1 METPA
6 NEAELAAIIKQ
17 ARANKTPLRIR
28 GGGTR
33 ADLGRP
39 SQPAGI
45 LSTAGL
51 SGITLYDP
59 GALTMIAQAGTPMA
73 EIEAALDAENQMLA
87 FEPIDYRGLLGSSGE
102 PTIGGTVAANIS
114 GPRRVLV
121 GACRDFVLG
130 VRFVTGEGD
139 IVKNGGRV
147 MKNVTGLDL
156 SKLQCGAFGGL
167 GVLTEVS
174 VKVMPKPQAAMTLVF
189 EGFTAEQGL
198 ALLRKA
204 LGTPFELA
212 GAAFLPP
219 RLSDAPSRTFLRIEG
234 LKTQVDYRMK
244 NLAALSSGPSR
255 IVTGDEHEALW
266 RDIRD
271 VAPFH
276 VSDKPVWRL
285 SVKPSA
291 ASDIAA
297 ALEASL
303 GAEAFFDWGG
313 GLIWLQTPD
322 ATAEIAAQIR
332 AEIDPHGGH
341 ATLIRGTAQ
350 QRAALDVFQPEAP
363 RLAKISQQLRDQFD
377 PAGVLNPGLMA
388 A

>member
-1 METPA
+1 MDTPA
-6 NEAELAAIIKQ
+6 TEAELATIIRK
-17 ARANKTPLRIR
+17 ARADGTPLRIR

-39 SQPAGI
+39 VQPAGV

-51 SGITLYDP
+51 TGITLYDP

-73 EIEAALDAENQMLA
+73 EIEAALEDENQMLA
-87 FEPIDYRGLLGSSGE
+87 FEPIDYRGLLGSTGE

-130 VRFVTGEGD
+130 VRFITGEGD

-156 SKLQCGAFGGL
+156 SKLQCGAYGGL

-174 VKVMPKPQAAMTLVF
+174 MKVMPKPRAAMTLVF
-189 EGFTAEQGL
+189 EGFTAKQGL

-204 LGTPFELA
+204 LGTPFEVA
-212 GAAFLPP
+212 GAAFLPGE
-219 RLSDAPSRTFLRIEG
+219 PSRTCLRIEG

-244 NLAALSSGPSR
+244 NLAALSSGSCK
-255 IVTGDEHEALW
+255 IIKGDEHDALW
-266 RDIRD
+266 KGIRD
-271 VAPFH
+271 VVPFH
-276 VSDKPVWRL
+276 GPDKPVWRL

-291 ASDIAA
+291 ASDIATR
-297 ALEASL
+297 LETAL
-303 GAEAFFDWGG
+303 GAETFFDWGG

-322 ATAEIAAQIR
+322 ATSEIAQLIR
-332 AEIDPHGGH
+332 AEIAPHGGH
-341 ATLIRGTAQ
+341 ATLIRGSAQ

-363 RLAKISQQLRDQFD
+363 RLAEISQQLRDQFD
-377 PAGVLNPGLMA
+377 PAGVLNAGLMVA
-388 A
+388 

>member
-1 METPA
+1 MNTPKT
-6 NEAELAAIIKQ
+6 EAELAALVKK
-17 ARANKTPLRIR
+17 AHAEKTSLRIR

-39 SQPAGI
+39 AQPTSV

-73 EIEAALDAENQMLA
+73 EIEAALEAESQMLA
-87 FEPIDYRGLLGSSGE
+87 FEPIDYRALLGSTGE
-102 PTIGGTVAANIS
+102 PTIGGNIAANIS

-156 SKLQCGAFGGL
+156 SKLQCGAYGGL
-167 GVLTEVS
+167 GVLTEIS
-174 VKVMPKPQAAMTLVF
+174 MKVMPKPQAAMTLVF
-189 EGFTAEQGL
+189 EGFTAQQGL
-198 ALLRKA
+198 TLLRKA

-212 GAAFLPP
+212 GVAFLPG
-219 RLSDAPSRTFLRIEG
+219 SPSRTCLRIEG

-244 NLAALSSGPSR
+244 NLAALSLGSTK
-255 IVTGDEHEALW
+255 IVTGAAHMALW
-266 RDIRD
+266 KDIRD

-276 VSDKPVWRL
+276 GSDKPVWRM

-291 ASDIAA
+291 AAGIVA

-322 ATAEIAAQIR
+322 ATAEIAQQIR
-332 AEIDPHGGH
+332 AEIAPHGGH
-341 ATLIRGTAQ
+341 ATLIRGSAQ
-350 QRAALDVFQPEAP
+350 QRAVLDVFQPEAP

-377 PAGVLNPGLMA
+377 PAGVLNPGVMA

>member
-6 NEAELAAIIKQ
+6 NEEELASIIKK
-17 ARANKTPLRIR
+17 AHADKTPLRIR

-39 SQPAGI
+39 AQPAGV
-45 LSTAGL
+45 LSTRGL

-59 GALTMIAQAGTPMA
+59 GALTLIAKAGTPMA
-73 EIEAALDAENQMLA
+73 KIEAVLDKENQMLA
-87 FEPIDYRGLLGSSGE
+87 FEPIDYRGLLGTDGE

-156 SKLQCGAFGGL
+156 SKLQCGAYGGL

-174 VKVMPKPQAAMTLVF
+174 MKVMPKPQAARTLVF
-189 EGFTAEQGL
+189 EGFSAEEGL

-212 GAAFLPP
+212 GAAFLPASA
-219 RLSDAPSRTFLRIEG
+219 SDGVSRTCLRIEG
-234 LKTQVDYRMK
+234 LHTQVEYRMK
-244 NLAALSSGPSR
+244 NLAALSSGPSK
-255 IVTGDEHEALW
+255 IVRGDKHEALW
-266 RDIRD
+266 KDIRD

-276 VSDKPVWRL
+276 GSDRPVWRI
-285 SVKPSA
+285 STKPT
-291 ASDIAA
+291 AA
-297 ALEASL
+297 AEIAEGLAATL

-313 GLIWLQTPD
+313 GLIWMQTPD
-322 ATAEIAAQIR
+322 ATSEIAQMIR
-332 AEIDPHGGH
+332 AEIAPHGGH

-363 RLAKISQQLRDQFD
+363 RLARISQQLRAQFD

>member
-1 METPA
+1 METPKT
-6 NEAELAAIIKQ
+6 EAELAAVIRK
-17 ARANKTPLRIR
+17 AHADKTPLRIR

-39 SQPAGI
+39 AQPAGV
-45 LSTAGL
+45 LSTQGL

-59 GALTMIAQAGTPMA
+59 GALTLIARSGTSMA
-73 EIEAALDAENQMLA
+73 EIEAALEVENQMLA
-87 FEPIDYRGLLGSSGE
+87 FEPIDYRGLLGTDGE

-156 SKLQCGAFGGL
+156 SKLQCGAYGGL

-174 VKVMPKPQAAMTLVF
+174 MKVMPKPQAAMTLVF
-189 EGFTAEQGL
+189 EGFTPEQGL

-212 GAAFLPP
+212 GAAFLPGE
-219 RLSDAPSRTFLRIEG
+219 PSRTCLRIEG

-244 NLAALSSGPSR
+244 NLAALSSGPSKILR
-255 IVTGDEHEALW
+255 GAEHEALW
-266 RDIRD
+266 KNIRD

-276 VSDKPVWRL
+276 GSDRPVWRL

-291 ASDIAA
+291 AADIAS

-322 ATAEIAAQIR
+322 ATDDIARAIRTEIA
-332 AEIDPHGGH
+332 PHGGH

-363 RLAKISQQLRDQFD
+363 RLAEVSRQLREKFD

>member
-1 METPA
+1 METPKT
-6 NEAELAAIIKQ
+6 EAALAAVIKK
-17 ARANKTPLRIR
+17 ACADKAPLRIR

-39 SQPAGI
+39 AQPAGV

-51 SGITLYDP
+51 TGITLYDP
-59 GALTMIAQAGTPMA
+59 GALTLIAKAGTPMA

-87 FEPIDYRGLLGSSGE
+87 FEPIDYRDLLGSSGE

-156 SKLQCGAFGGL
+156 SKLQSGAYGGL
-167 GVLTEVS
+167 GVLTEIS
-174 VKVMPKPQAAMTLVF
+174 MKVMPKPQAAMTLIF
-189 EGFTAEQGL
+189 EDFTAEQGL

-212 GAAFLPP
+212 GAAFLPGP
-219 RLSDAPSRTFLRIEG
+219 PSRTCLRIEG
-234 LKTQVDYRMK
+234 LKTQVEYRMK
-244 NLAALSSGPSR
+244 NLAALSSGPSK
-255 IVTGDEHEALW
+255 ILKGDEHAALW
-266 RDIRD
+266 KDIRD

-276 VSDKPVWRL
+276 GSAKPVWRL

-291 ASDIAA
+291 AADIAA
-297 ALEASL
+297 ALGDTL
-303 GAEAFFDWGG
+303 DAEAFFDWGG
-313 GLIWLQTPD
+313 GLIWLQTPE
-322 ATAEIAAQIR
+322 ATSDIAAQIR
-332 AEIDPHGGH
+332 AEIAPHGGH
-341 ATLIRGTAQ
+341 ATLIRGSAQ

>member
-1 METPA
+1 MEMPTT
-6 NEAELAAIIKQ
+6 EAELAALIRK
-17 ARANKTPLRIR
+17 AHADKTPLRIR

-39 SQPAGI
+39 AQPAGV
-45 LSTAGL
+45 LSTQGL
-51 SGITLYDP
+51 SGVTLYDP
-59 GALTMIAQAGTPMA
+59 GALTLIAKAGTPMA

-87 FEPIDYRGLLGSSGE
+87 FEPIDYRGLLGTEGE

-156 SKLQCGAFGGL
+156 SKLQCGAYGGL

-174 VKVMPKPQAAMTLVF
+174 MKVMPKPQAAMTLVF

-212 GAAFLPP
+212 GAAFLPGT
-219 RLSDAPSRTFLRIEG
+219 PSRTCLRIEG
-234 LKTQVDYRMK
+234 LQTQVDYRMK
-244 NLAALSSGPSR
+244 KLSSLTAEPAKILS
-255 IVTGDEHEALW
+255 GDDHDALW
-266 RDIRD
+266 KNIRD

-276 VSDKPVWRL
+276 GSGKPVWRISL
-285 SVKPSA
+285 KPSA
-291 ASDIAA
+291 AADVTAT
-297 ALEASL
+297 L
-303 GAEAFFDWGG
+303 GGEAFYDWGG
-313 GLIWLQTPD
+313 GLIWLQTED
-322 ATAEIAAQIR
+322 ATVETAARIR
-332 AEIDPHGGH
+332 AEIAPHGGH
-341 ATLIRGTAQ
+341 ATLIRASAQ
-350 QRAALDVFQPEAP
+350 ERAAVDVFQPETP
-363 RLAKISQQLRDQFD
+363 RLAEVSRQLREKFD
-377 PAGVLNPGLMA
+377 PAGVLNPGVMA

>member
-1 METPA
+1 MDTPRT
-6 NEAELAAIIKQ
+6 EAELAAIIKK
-17 ARANKTPLRIR
+17 AHAEKTPLRIR

-39 SQPAGI
+39 AQPAGV

-73 EIEAALDAENQMLA
+73 EIEAVLEAENQMLA
-87 FEPIDYRGLLGSSGE
+87 FEPIDYRGLLGSAGE

-156 SKLQCGAFGGL
+156 SKLQCGAYGGL

-174 VKVMPKPQAAMTLVF
+174 MKVMPKPQTEMTLVF

-212 GAAFLPP
+212 GAAFLPGT
-219 RLSDAPSRTFLRIEG
+219 PSRTCLRIEG

-244 NLAALSSGPSR
+244 NLAGLTSGPSK
-255 IVTGDEHEALW
+255 VLTGDEHKALW
-266 RDIRD
+266 KDIRD

-276 VSDKPVWRL
+276 GSDKPVWRL

-291 ASDIAA
+291 AAGIAA

-322 ATAEIAAQIR
+322 ATDDIAQVIR
-332 AEIDPHGGH
+332 AEIALHGGH
-341 ATLIRGTAQ
+341 ATLIRGSAQ
-350 QRAALDVFQPEAP
+350 QRAALDVFHPEHP
-363 RLAKISQQLRDQFD
+363 RIAKVSQQLRDQFD

>member
-1 METPA
+1 MDTPA
-6 NEAELAAIIKQ
+6 NESELAEIVKKAH
-17 ARANKTPLRIR
+17 AEKTPLRIR

-39 SQPAGI
+39 AQPAGV

-59 GALTMIAQAGTPMA
+59 GALTMIAKAGTPMA

-87 FEPIDYRGLLGSSGE
+87 FEPIDYRGLLGSTGE

-156 SKLQCGAFGGL
+156 SKLQCGAYGGL

-174 VKVMPKPQAAMTLVF
+174 MKVMPKPQAAMTLVF

-198 ALLRKA
+198 TLLRKA

-212 GAAFLPP
+212 GAAVLPGET
-219 RLSDAPSRTFLRIEG
+219 SKTCLRIEG

-244 NLAALSSGPSR
+244 NLSALSSGASR
-255 IVTGDEHEALW
+255 IMVGDEHEALW
-266 RDIRD
+266 KHIRD
-271 VAPFH
+271 VAAFH
-276 VSDKPVWRL
+276 GTDKPVWRL

-291 ASDIAA
+291 AADIAA
-297 ALEASL
+297 ALETSL

-322 ATAEIAAQIR
+322 ATAGVARDIR
-332 AEIDPHGGH
+332 AEIAPHGGY
-341 ATLIRGTAQ
+341 ATLIRGSAQ

>member
-1 METPA
+1 MDTPTT
-6 NEAELAAIIKQ
+6 EAELAALIRK
-17 ARANKTPLRIR
+17 AYADKTPLRIR

-39 SQPAGI
+39 APPAGV

-102 PTIGGTVAANIS
+102 PTIGGTVAANVS

-156 SKLQCGAFGGL
+156 SKLQCGAYGGL

-174 VKVMPKPQAAMTLVF
+174 MKVMPKPQAAMTLMF

-212 GAAFLPP
+212 GAAFLPG
-219 RLSDAPSRTFLRIEG
+219 SPSRTCLRIEG

-244 NLAALSSGPSR
+244 NLAALFAGSSR
-255 IVTGDEHEALW
+255 IVTGEEHEALW
-266 RDIRD
+266 KEIRD

-276 VSDKPVWRL
+276 GTGKPVWRL
-285 SVKPSA
+285 SVKPSVA
-291 ASDIAA
+291 ADIAE
-297 ALEASL
+297 ALETAL

-322 ATAEIAAQIR
+322 ATAEIAQQIR
-332 AEIDPHGGH
+332 AEIAPHGGH
-341 ATLIRGTAQ
+341 ATLIRGSAQ

>member
-1 METPA
+1 MDTPRT
-6 NEAELAAIIKQ
+6 EAELAALVKK
-17 ARANKTPLRIR
+17 AHAEKTPLRIR

-39 SQPAGI
+39 AQPAGV

-51 SGITLYDP
+51 NGITLYDP

-73 EIEAALDAENQMLA
+73 EIEAALEAENQMLA
-87 FEPIDYRGLLGSSGE
+87 FEPIDYRGLLGSTGE

-156 SKLQCGAFGGL
+156 SKLQCGAYGGL

-174 VKVMPKPQAAMTLVF
+174 MKVMPKPQAAMTLVF
-189 EGFTAEQGL
+189 EGLTAEQGL

-212 GAAFLPP
+212 GAAFLPG
-219 RLSDAPSRTFLRIEG
+219 SPSRTCLRIEG

-244 NLAALSSGPSR
+244 NLAALSLGSTK
-255 IVTGDEHEALW
+255 IVTGEAHEALW
-266 RDIRD
+266 KSIRD
-271 VAPFH
+271 VTPFH
-276 VSDKPVWRL
+276 GSGNPVWRL

-297 ALEASL
+297 ALETAL

-322 ATAEIAAQIR
+322 ATAEIAQQIR
-332 AEIDPHGGH
+332 AEIAPHGGH